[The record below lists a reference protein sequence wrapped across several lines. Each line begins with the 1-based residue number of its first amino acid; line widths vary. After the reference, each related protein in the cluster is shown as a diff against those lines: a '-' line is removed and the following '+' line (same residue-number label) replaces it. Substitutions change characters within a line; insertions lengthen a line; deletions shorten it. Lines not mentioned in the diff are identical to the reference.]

1 MDDVCRSR
9 RIRCT
14 RSVMRAIMVSRSV
27 SVFNAVH
34 ASHKTDVSELVTGSY
49 TVFFVSL
56 IAHAAQFAFLLWFE
70 NPHIE
75 RIYGGGKKPLAG
87 MPTSKSDEV
96 SGHAESATGGHS
108 QDRTPS
114 VTDGKLSKL
123 KHMHDLASMLKIDI
137 QAKPTMSGIETQ
149 ILTLL
154 FKRLSHKLLDLRAS
168 RSSPPGLP
176 CENFRCNTSS
186 DRPSSFPTLT
196 SSGELHFLILRGNTV
211 LTVFSSNRATDFTF
225 TLLVGYAVL
234 PAMFSPVV
242 ITRPRLSLAFYF
254 LHALAWRMFHSFGLG
269 FLLKVQSEERWLVRH
284 FLKHYHYPAV
294 QRSSSSKQS
303 KSNSTDL
310 APGDEAG
317 EDASD
322 DIPAAT
328 RDAFDNWKVLYNTSL
343 VMTYG

>member
-1 MDDVCRSR
+1 
-9 RIRCT
+9 
-14 RSVMRAIMVSRSV
+14 
-27 SVFNAVH
+27 
-34 ASHKTDVSELVTGSY
+34 
-49 TVFFVSL
+49 
-56 IAHAAQFAFLLWFE
+56 
-70 NPHIE
+70 
-75 RIYGGGKKPLAG
+75 
-87 MPTSKSDEV
+87 
-96 SGHAESATGGHS
+96 
-108 QDRTPS
+108 
-114 VTDGKLSKL
+114 
-123 KHMHDLASMLKIDI
+123 
-137 QAKPTMSGIETQ
+137 
-149 ILTLL
+149 
-154 FKRLSHKLLDLRAS
+154 
-168 RSSPPGLP
+168 
-176 CENFRCNTSS
+176 
-186 DRPSSFPTLT
+186 LT

>member
-1 MDDVCRSR
+1 
-9 RIRCT
+9 
-14 RSVMRAIMVSRSV
+14 
-27 SVFNAVH
+27 
-34 ASHKTDVSELVTGSY
+34 
-49 TVFFVSL
+49 
-56 IAHAAQFAFLLWFE
+56 
-70 NPHIE
+70 
-75 RIYGGGKKPLAG
+75 
-87 MPTSKSDEV
+87 
-96 SGHAESATGGHS
+96 
-108 QDRTPS
+108 
-114 VTDGKLSKL
+114 
-123 KHMHDLASMLKIDI
+123 
-137 QAKPTMSGIETQ
+137 MSGIETQ

-154 FKRLSHKLLDLRAS
+154 FKRLSHRLLDPRAN
-168 RSSPPGLP
+168 RPSPPGLP
-176 CENFRCNTSS
+176 CGNSLCNTSS

-196 SSGELHFLILRGNTV
+196 SSGELHSLILRRSNV
-211 LTVFSSNRATDFTF
+211 LTLFPLNRATDFTF
-225 TLLVGYAVL
+225 ALLVGYAVL

-242 ITRPRLSLAFYF
+242 IARPRLSLACYF

-310 APGDEAG
+310 VPGDEAG